1 MSWLTIS
8 QACGHPCPWV
18 GHANCVLARLSPEQ
32 IDGHHLGLGVFCGLR
47 ALYEMHAFQPCVHAD
62 GTLDWNLPLPAADGL
77 VLAAATSDERP
88 PELSPSPTPP
98 ATGRSRP

>member
-1 MSWLTIS
+1 MSWLPLS

-47 ALYEMHAFQPCVHAD
+47 ALYGVHAFPPCVHAD
-62 GTLDWNLPLPAADGL
+62 GTLDWSLPRPAVAGT
-77 VLAAATSDERP
+77 VLAAAAAAEFS
-88 PELSPSPTPP
+88 LSPTPP